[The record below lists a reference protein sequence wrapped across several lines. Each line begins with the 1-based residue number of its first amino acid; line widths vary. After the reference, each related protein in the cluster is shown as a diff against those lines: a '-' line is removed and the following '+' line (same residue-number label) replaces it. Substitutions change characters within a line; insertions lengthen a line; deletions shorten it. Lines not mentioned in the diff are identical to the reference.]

1 MVLKWYLMTA
11 TLSLKE
17 VPATTHRALKDRAA
31 MNHRSLN
38 GEILAILEAAV
49 RSQNIDT
56 QATLSR
62 ARELRGLFSGKIT
75 EADLFAAKRMGRA

>member
-11 TLSLKE
+11 TLSLKD
-17 VPATTHRALKDRAA
+17 VPATTHRALKERAA
-31 MNHRSLN
+31 INHRSLN

-49 RSQNIDT
+49 KAQNIDT

-62 ARELRGLFSGKIT
+62 ARELRARFSGKIS
-75 EADLFAAKRMGRA
+75 EADLFAAKRTGRA

>member
-1 MVLKWYLMTA
+1 MTA

-17 VPATTHRALKDRAA
+17 VPATTHRALKERAA

-49 RSQNIDT
+49 KAQNIDT
-56 QATLSR
+56 QATLNR
-62 ARELRGLFSGKIT
+62 ARELRRLFSGKIH
-75 EADLFAAKRMGRA
+75 EADLNAAKRSGRA

>member
-1 MVLKWYLMTA
+1 MTA

>member
-1 MVLKWYLMTA
+1 MTA

-49 RSQNIDT
+49 RSQNIDA